1 MDFTLR
7 REPSPEL
14 QPRHTTTYWGA
25 DDPYWVEHGL
35 DEPGF
40 LAHVQG
46 LAHEDVQVARA
57 LELGK
62 HHQVMRYLEVLSM
75 SPSQWADLPDEPI
88 FDEADTRESER
99 RANPGDAATI

>member
-1 MDFTLR
+1 M
-7 REPSPEL
+7 
-14 QPRHTTTYWGA
+14 
-25 DDPYWVEHGL
+25 
-35 DEPGF
+35 
-40 LAHVQG
+40 
-46 LAHEDVQVARA
+46 ARA